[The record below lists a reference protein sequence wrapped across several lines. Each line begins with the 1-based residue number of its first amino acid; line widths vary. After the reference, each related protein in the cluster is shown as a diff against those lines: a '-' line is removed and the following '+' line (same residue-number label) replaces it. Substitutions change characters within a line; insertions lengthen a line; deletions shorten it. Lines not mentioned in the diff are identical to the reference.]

1 MYKLVQKL
9 ACIES
14 IVPVQNYYAV
24 MSIYKVQACTEAC
37 IALCCYDVMSRT
49 VMLLCCYACKVQE
62 ASLLFIKMQE
72 EGLKPGKV
80 SYNIMLNIYAT
91 VGLVDEAEKLFEAII
106 MTMGA
111 CSRKN
116 GRLQYCEWYS
126 KFVSCRL
133 NHCLKMISI
142 VQKGKFGVTPTI
154 LVYF

>member
-1 MYKLVQKL
+1 MSGGRDEEKGQWIPELQHFALGVPIVLAGTKLG
-9 ACIES
+9 
-14 IVPVQNYYAV
+14 
-24 MSIYKVQACTEAC
+24 
-37 IALCCYDVMSRT
+37 
-49 VMLLCCYACKVQE
+49 KVQE
-62 ASLLFIKMQE
+62 ASLLFIKIQE

-111 CSRKN
+111 CNRKN

-126 KFVSCRL
+126 KFVSRRL

-142 VQKGKFGVTPTI
+142 VQKGKFGVTPNI